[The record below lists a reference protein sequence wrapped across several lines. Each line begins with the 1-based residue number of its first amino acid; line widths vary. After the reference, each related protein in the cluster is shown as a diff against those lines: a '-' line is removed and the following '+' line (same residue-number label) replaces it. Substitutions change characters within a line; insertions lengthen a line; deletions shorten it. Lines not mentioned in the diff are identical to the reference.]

1 MVISCRRCG
10 YTSASESEIE
20 LHHIIPKSLG
30 GTDRDGRTY
39 LCKKYHSIWHN
50 MIPMF
55 IFRFVTGV
63 DKQQCL
69 NQLKLDFEWFVRNR
83 K

>member
-10 YTSASESEIE
+10 YTGASKSEIE

-39 LCKKYHSIWHN
+39 LCKKCHSIWYN

-55 IFRFVTGV
+55 ILRFVTGV
-63 DKQQCL
+63 DKQECL
-69 NQLKLDFEWFVRNR
+69 NQLKQILNR
-83 K
+83 L